1 MGDILGTAY
10 QSVFGG
16 ERSKSKS
23 NWQQSSESGNRAYPY
38 IQETFGNIASN
49 TGQANDYVSRLLG
62 LGGDASVQKA
72 AFDQYRDSAG
82 YNFLRDEGINAVT
95 ASNAAKGLL
104 KSGST
109 LTALQNRGTQLADT
123 YLTNY
128 LDRLNNLST
137 QGLQA
142 GALISDAG
150 KYSVSSGSGTST
162 SSGSE
167 KPGITK
173 FLGMI

>member
-1 MGDILGTAY
+1 MGDILGSAY

-23 NWQQSSESGNRAYPY
+23 TWEQSSESGNRAYPY
-38 IQETFGNIASN
+38 IQDTFSGVASN
-49 TGQANDYVSRLLG
+49 TGRANDYVSRLLG

-72 AFDQYRDSAG
+72 AFDQYREGAG
-82 YNFLRDEGINAVT
+82 YNFLRDEGMSAVT
-95 ASNAAKGLL
+95 GSQAAKGLL

-109 LTALQNRGTQLADT
+109 LTRLQDRGTQLADT
-123 YLTNY
+123 FLNNY
-128 LDRLNNLST
+128 LDRLNGLST
-137 QGLQA
+137 QGIQA

-150 KYSVSSGSGTST
+150 KYSTSTGSGVSN